1 MQAAEKGGRRGA
13 NLALFEAGTLLAR
26 GVKEQLVGRRFP
38 VATMRLYTSRN
49 DPDANLSE
57 FAGEAMFVSEPDF
70 DALGPLDIAFFCG
83 TPPEGVRYLDW
94 PRQRG
99 FTAIDLSTA
108 ARRDA
113 TVPVI
118 NAAVNPEKLHGA
130 PNLVATPHPVSL
142 LLSTVLAALQRGC
155 GLESATAVVLQPAS
169 EAGDE
174 GINEL
179 YRQTVGVLNFQD
191 WPQEIF
197 GRQVAF
203 NVIPAF
209 AWGDRGDPAG
219 SSEARIE
226 EEVRAIAGGR
236 FDLSVAV
243 MVAPVFHCHAAI
255 VRVAL
260 PEGKGK
266 SDLGA
271 ALSAAPD
278 LRFEAGES
286 TLTPVD
292 LAGKAGIFVAAPRPA
307 GSPRTFWIWAVS
319 DNLKTGAAL
328 NAVRIAEELWKDTA
342 EARA

>member
-1 MQAAEKGGRRGA
+1 MRAAEDEGRRGA
-13 NLALFEAGTLLAR
+13 NLALFEAGTLLAK
-26 GVKEQLVGRRFP
+26 GVKTQLVGRRFP
-38 VATMRLYTSRN
+38 VASMRLYTSRME
-49 DPDANLSE
+49 PDANLSE

-83 TPPEGVRYLDW
+83 TPPEGDRYLDW

-99 FTAIDLSTA
+99 FTAIDLSSA
-108 ARRDA
+108 ARNLA
-113 TVPVI
+113 TVPLI
-118 NAAVNPEKLHGA
+118 NAAVNPEKLRGA

-142 LLSTVLAALQRGC
+142 MLSTVLAALERGC
-155 GLESATAVVLQPAS
+155 GLESAAAVVLEPVS
-169 EAGDE
+169 EAGAE

-179 YRQTVGVLNFQD
+179 YRQTVGVLNFQE

-219 SSEARIE
+219 SSEIRIE
-226 EEVRAIAGGR
+226 EEVRPIAGGR

-243 MVAPVFHCHAAI
+243 LLAPVFHCHAAM

-260 PEGKGK
+260 PEGKGM

-271 ALSAAPD
+271 ALSTVPD

-292 LAGKAGIFVAAPRPA
+292 RAGEPGIFVAAPRPA
-307 GSPRTFWIWAVS
+307 GSPHAFWIWAVS
-319 DNLKTGAAL
+319 DNLQAGAAL
-328 NAVRIAEELWKDTA
+328 NAVRIAEALWKDAA